1 MFGFSQRSVSTI
13 LFWVTRK
20 KWLILSFFI
29 SISFFYVPTPDGL
42 SPEGHRTLI
51 IVLVTLT
58 LIISESIP
66 LPAVAILII
75 IMQVILE
82 IDTADGVASS
92 FMSDTVFFIM
102 GSLMLA
108 VAIVYQGL
116 DKRLALGVI
125 NLTGNRTWRIVFG
138 FVGISAFLS
147 SFIGEHTVAAMML
160 PVALSLI
167 RNSGMDTN
175 KPSKLSSLLLFSI
188 AYGCAI
194 GSIGTPSGGGRNVI
208 MIGYLSE
215 FGLADISY
223 LEWMKFSY
231 PMLLLQV
238 PLATFIL
245 WRTFTPPQ
253 KIMDSAVRKLK
264 VKVTKKGNFTANQI
278 TAIVIFLIVFLGW
291 IFLSPS
297 FGLGIIALSGVFLY
311 LSFGLIEWQEINK
324 NTNWGVILLF
334 GAAISLGTQIKETEA
349 GLWLANLALKY
360 MGIVFND
367 QNIVIGFV
375 SVVLTSILTN
385 LLSSAATVAILGPIV
400 LDMGGNPIIT
410 GIMTSIASAF
420 SYLTI
425 IASPTCMI
433 IHSTGL
439 ISSTDYFKAGW
450 KLYLFSIIMLYLVSR
465 FYWPFLSL

>member
-1 MFGFSQRSVSTI
+1 MFGFSQRSISTI

-42 SPEGHRTLI
+42 SPQGHRTLI

-75 IMQVILE
+75 IMQVILD
-82 IDTADGVASS
+82 IDTPDGVASS

-138 FVGISAFLS
+138 FIGISAFLS

-245 WRTFTPPQ
+245 WRTFTPSQ

-264 VKVTKKGNFTANQI
+264 VKVTKKGSFTANQI

-360 MGIVFND
+360 MGIIFND
-367 QNIVIGFV
+367 QNIIIGFV